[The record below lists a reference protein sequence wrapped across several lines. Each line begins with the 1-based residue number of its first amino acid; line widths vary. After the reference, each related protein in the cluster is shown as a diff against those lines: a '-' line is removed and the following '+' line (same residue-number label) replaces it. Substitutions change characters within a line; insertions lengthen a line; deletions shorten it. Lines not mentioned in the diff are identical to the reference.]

1 MLYIFNKIRPTKRVI
16 KYLIVGTSAFIVEFF
31 SFTII
36 FSFINGPYHLL
47 ITQSM
52 SFCLGL
58 LVSFT
63 GSRLFTFSESK
74 NNYANNIKKQF
85 LYYLLLAAA
94 NLLLSNLVISI
105 LVEGFVIIPFVSK
118 LIVMFM
124 VVLWNYYIFNKLIFK
139 AK

>member
-1 MLYIFNKIRPTKRVI
+1 MLYIFNKIRPTKRII
-16 KYLIVGTSAFIVEFF
+16 KYLIVGMVAFIVEFL

-36 FSFINGPYHLL
+36 FSFTNGPYHLL
-47 ITQSM
+47 ITQSV
-52 SFCLGL
+52 SFSLGL

-94 NLLLSNLVISI
+94 NLLLSNLVIYI
-105 LVEGFVIIPFVSK
+105 LVQSFFIIPFISK
-118 LIVMFM
+118 LAVMFM
-124 VVLWNYYIFNKLIFK
+124 IVLWNYFIFLRYIFKS
-139 AK
+139 